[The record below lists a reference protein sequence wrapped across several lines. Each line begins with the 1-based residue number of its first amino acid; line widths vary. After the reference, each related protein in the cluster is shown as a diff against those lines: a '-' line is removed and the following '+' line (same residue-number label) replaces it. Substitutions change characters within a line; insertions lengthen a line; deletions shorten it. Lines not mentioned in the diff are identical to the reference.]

1 MESKEQILRDVENLN
16 SISLKYIEN
25 NNVENEE
32 KLFEGIQGF
41 CAKHRPNGQVKTDIE
56 RVRGMKK
63 NMRLI
68 EMIEKE
74 EREKD
79 K

>member
-1 MESKEQILRDVENLN
+1 M
-16 SISLKYIEN
+16 
-25 NNVENEE
+25 ENEE

-41 CAKHRPNGQVKTDIE
+41 CAKHRPNSQVKTDIE